1 MNVRNAFILIAGLLL
16 ISIAFI
22 YQVWQPIQWA
32 LLIVIPIITLG
43 IFDMLQSRQ
52 AIRRN
57 FPVIGHFRYWSEFF
71 GEFFRQYFFS
81 NDREELPFNR
91 AERNWVYRASK
102 NIDTMIGFGSTN
114 APLHV

>member
-57 FPVIGHFRYWSEFF
+57 FPVIGHGRYLLEKIRP
-71 GEFFRQYFFS
+71 EIMQYF
-81 NDREELPFNR
+81 
-91 AERNWVYRASK
+91 V
-102 NIDTMIGFGSTN
+102 I
-114 APLHV
+114 